1 MVNGHHIKGILLVYP
16 DEQQDN
22 HVANHRKLFV
32 MLTIILIIAALICFV
47 VFFKSI
53 DFFDK
58 I

>member
-1 MVNGHHIKGILLVYP
+1 MVDGHHIKGILLVYA
-16 DEQQDN
+16 DEQPDN
-22 HVANHRKLFV
+22 HAANHHKPFT
-32 MLTIILIIAALICFV
+32 MLTIILIIAALICFA

>member
-1 MVNGHHIKGILLVYP
+1 MVNEHTIKGILLVDA
-16 DEQQDN
+16 DEQPDN
-22 HVANHRKLFV
+22 HVANHHKSFV
-32 MLTIILIIAALICFV
+32 MLTIILIIAALICFA

>member
-1 MVNGHHIKGILLVYP
+1 MVNGHPIKGILLVPP
-16 DEQQDN
+16 DEQPDN
-22 HVANHRKLFV
+22 HVTNHRKPFV
-32 MLTIILIIAALICFV
+32 MLTIILIIAALICFA